1 MTSIKTTV
9 AQTAPSSSISPPTK
23 ASRTVPIPE
32 SLHHVPGYPEKLKI
46 YRIAASRF
54 WQIRLY
60 DEHAK
65 KTIKRSSQS
74 EHKAEAFKAAKALY
88 EQVVF
93 QRLIGASTSAK
104 SRFDVCAKAMM
115 ELQQSRVVRKELS
128 LAAHQNDQYFL
139 EATIL
144 PRFRTLDVAD
154 VTFDE
159 LEKFVAKLG
168 ETLSGSSIL
177 RYLGLVRKVLEYAR
191 NRHLLQTL
199 PQFPKVQ
206 KQDQPRG
213 WFRPSEYNALLARAK
228 QLVGQVVE
236 FQPATDAATGKRQEV
251 RRVTITSDLPNMI
264 AFMVNGFI
272 RPTDLKNMR
281 HKHIEIIRGD
291 HTFLRLTLPESKKH
305 DKPIVTLEKAVAI
318 YEEIQ
323 TENTKSELAAPDD
336 YVFMP
341 TYTNRETAL
350 RKLQQQFNYV
360 LQDLNFKKGALDE
373 DRTIYS
379 LRHTCIMFR
388 LLEGDNIDLLTLA
401 RNART
406 SVEMIERF
414 YASQLSGEM
423 NIDALQSNR
432 TKKAFKLTQD
442 NDPKMRLALQNGQII
457 LGAAQNT

>member
-1 MTSIKTTV
+1 MTRITTA
-9 AQTAPSSSISPPTK
+9 AQAAPCSSTFALTK
-23 ASRTVPIPE
+23 ASRTVPIPD
-32 SLHHVPGYPEKLKI
+32 SLHNVPGYPDKLKI
-46 YRIAASRF
+46 YRMPASKF

-60 DEHAK
+60 DEQAK

-74 EHKAEAFKAAKALY
+74 EHKAEALKAAKKLY
-88 EQVVF
+88 EEVVYR
-93 QRLIGASTSAK
+93 RLSGTSTSSK

-115 ELQQSRVVRKELS
+115 ELQQSRVVRKDIS
-128 LAAHQNDQYFL
+128 QAAHQNDQYFL
-139 EATIL
+139 DATIL
-144 PRFRTLDVAD
+144 PRFRTMDVAD

-177 RYLGLVRKVLEYAR
+177 RYLGLVRKVLEYAH
-191 NRHLLQTL
+191 NRHLLKTMPL
-199 PQFPKVQ
+199 FPKVQ

-213 WFRPSEYNALLARAK
+213 WFRPSEYDALLTRAK

-236 FQPATDAATGKRQEV
+236 LQPAGDEVQEKKQEI

-272 RPTDLKNMR
+272 RPTDLKNMC

-305 DKPIVTLEKAVAI
+305 DKPIVTLEKAVAV
-318 YEEIQ
+318 YEGIQ
-323 TENTKSELAAPDD
+323 TENAKSELAEPDN

-341 TYTNRETAL
+341 SYTNRATAL
-350 RKLQQQFNYV
+350 RKLQQQFNYL
-360 LQDLNFKKGALDE
+360 LQDLKFKKGALEE

-388 LLEGDNIDLLTLA
+388 LLDGDNIDLLTLA

-432 TKKAFKLTQD
+432 TKKTF
-442 NDPKMRLALQNGQII
+442 RLAQDDDPQKRLTLQNGQIA
-457 LGAAQNT
+457 LAAAQNT